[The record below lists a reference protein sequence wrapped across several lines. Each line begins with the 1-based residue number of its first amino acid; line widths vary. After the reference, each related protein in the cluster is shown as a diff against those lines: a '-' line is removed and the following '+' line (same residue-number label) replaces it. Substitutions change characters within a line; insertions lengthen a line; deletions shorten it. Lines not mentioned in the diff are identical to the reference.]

1 MKVRAILADH
11 ESARNNDGT
20 LFAYFIQKHCKDLV
34 MKLEDGTEV
43 IPLKNFKKL
52 PPMENLRRVRQIIQ
66 NENEMYEPTDPEVRL
81 RGWKICMTNRIKE
94 QNMCLMSNRVIGWM
108 ATTKPSPP

>member
-20 LFAYFIQKHCKDLV
+20 LFAYFIQKHCKELV
-34 MKLEDGTEV
+34 VKLPDGTEV

-66 NENEMYEPTDPEVRL
+66 NENEMYEPTDPEVKKA
-81 RGWKICMTNRIKE
+81 RGIKE
-94 QNMCLMSNRVIGWM
+94 KNWREAEIREAKNI
-108 ATTKPSPP
+108 